1 MGEFRSLASRVWPF
15 AAAAAISLALFW
27 GIAVFARHM
36 TVWLFWAESVSPRHR
51 GGSRLPLATFFG
63 VCFPVMM
70 AVAVRQRKNFARRK
84 SARRGA

>member
-1 MGEFRSLASRVWPF
+1 VAICRSGGDFPSAVL
-15 AAAAAISLALFW
+15 

-70 AVAVRQRKNFARRK
+70 AVAVRQKKNFARRK